1 MTELVFSKSERKQI
15 ALRFKT
21 LYQIVTDKTWTT
33 GLMGVVA
40 NYDAVDL
47 TYERNDLRKMGK
59 GGKAPVPD
67 GLMMCL
73 AGAAAYVNG
82 PTEEEIVA
90 LLATQIVISNHLDD
104 LEERIAEWM
113 DEQDERGGKYAG
125 LDRSRAS
132 IALVLFEHFCLPEG
146 NGVNQCDCAIH
157 DSPVGQIINFND
169 DLGVGSVTPVR
180 KMIRDAQKLYDKL
193 WKVWLVE
200 QKHAAIMAQR
210 TRDFAKLKL

>member
-33 GLMGVVA
+33 GEMGVVTHSEIIKT
-40 NYDAVDL
+40 
-47 TYERNDLRKMGK
+47 TYQRDDLRKMGK

-90 LLATQIVISNHLDD
+90 LLATQIVLSNNLYG
-104 LEERIAEWM
+104 LEEDIAEWM
-113 DEQDERGGKYAG
+113 DGMGGKYAA

-146 NGVNQCDCAIH
+146 NGMNVCSGGALYNDAV
-157 DSPVGQIINFND
+157 DQIINFND
-169 DLGVGSVTPVR
+169 DLGGDNVTPVR
-180 KMIRDAQKLYDKL
+180 KIIRDAQKLYDKL